1 MSDIGDSKVNEPS
14 SLLVSIIIPIYKVE
28 QYLQKCVD
36 SVLRQ
41 THHNLEVILVD
52 DGSPDRC
59 PEICDDYAKKDGRIK
74 VIHKE
79 NGGLSDARNAGI
91 GVATGEW
98 ISFIDS
104 DDWVS
109 PEFIS
114 SLLEAAV
121 SNNADISVCAYKKVY
136 EDGRE
141 VDVLAGESSKIM
153 SGIEAMR
160 DLFTYKKYGNVMT
173 WNKLYKLSIFR
184 DHNIEFPKGKIHED
198 NFTTY
203 KTYYY
208 ANKIAY
214 TDTPL
219 VNYRQRDD
227 SIMGQSFDTKRLHSI
242 EAAREAADFVRSNEI
257 PLTSE
262 AQFAIM
268 SSYMQTIRAIQESSN
283 KSEYKELQQKLL
295 YELSGLRSELDNN
308 KYLRPKDKVRLT
320 LAKYPFLYSLLNY
333 MHHIM
338 GKKAA

>member
-1 MSDIGDSKVNEPS
+1 MRQD
-14 SLLVSIIIPIYKVE
+14 LVSVIVPIYKVE
-28 QYLQKCVD
+28 NYIHKCID
-36 SVLRQ
+36 SILRQ
-41 THHNLEVILVD
+41 SYKNLEIILVN
-52 DGSPDRC
+52 DGSPDTC
-59 PEICDDYAKKDGRIK
+59 PQICDDYALKDSRIK

-79 NGGLSDARNAGI
+79 NGGLSDARNAGLKI
-91 GVATGEW
+91 ATGEW
-98 ISFIDS
+98 VSFVDS
-104 DDWVS
+104 DDWVE
-109 PEFIS
+109 PDFIAT
-114 SLLEAAV
+114 LLEVAQKN
-121 SNNADISVCAYKKVY
+121 SADISVCAYTKVY
-136 EDGRE
+136 DDKPSQEMTI
-141 VDVLAGESSKIM
+141 GEQIKNMTST
-153 SGIEAMR
+153 EAMR
-160 DLFTYKKYGNVMT
+160 DLLTYKKYGGVMT
-173 WNKLYKLSIFR
+173 WNKLYKRSIFR
-184 DHNIEFPKGKIHED
+184 DNSIEFPIGKIHED